1 MSDHRRS
8 PAHTMH
14 FPRRLII
21 VVTALVGS
29 LSLASVVAPGAD
41 AARRPKPPP
50 TTTAPT
56 TTVPTTTTPPSSS
69 TSTSTTSTSTSTT
82 STSTTSTTL
91 PPGTV
96 AGTAAELLG
105 QLATLAEVG
114 TGYSRTLFTHWV
126 DADGDGCNTRY
137 EVLIAESLTVPVVVA
152 PCTISNT
159 TWFSAYDGIT
169 EYLPADVDIDHVVA
183 LKEAWD
189 SGAWNW
195 SSTRRRAFAND
206 LDDARSLIAV
216 TDNVNAAKGDMDPA
230 QWMPPRTASHCQYL
244 FDWVAVKVRWG
255 MSVDPAERTAI
266 TTRLAA
272 CPATVLVVQVA

>member
-1 MSDHRRS
+1 
-8 PAHTMH
+8 
-14 FPRRLII
+14 
-21 VVTALVGS
+21 
-29 LSLASVVAPGAD
+29 
-41 AARRPKPPP
+41 
-50 TTTAPT
+50 
-56 TTVPTTTTPPSSS
+56 
-69 TSTSTTSTSTSTT
+69 
-82 STSTTSTTL
+82 
-91 PPGTV
+91 V
-96 AGTAAELLG
+96 AGTAAQLLS

-114 TGYSRTLFTHWV
+114 TGYSRTLFTHWI

-195 SSTRRRAFAND
+195 TAERRRAFAND
-206 LDDARSLIAV
+206 LDDQRSLIAV

-230 QWMPPRTASHCQYL
+230 QWMPPRADAHCQYL
-244 FDWVAVKVRWG
+244 FDWVAVKVRWALA
-255 MSVDPAERTAI
+255 VDLAERTAI
-266 TTRLAA
+266 STRLVA
-272 CPATVLVVQVA
+272 CPATVLTVRAA